1 MKIDKIKN
9 NKDFTSI
16 YNNSKKVYTRYAIIF
31 ISENKNKKQRFG
43 FVASKK
49 TGNSV
54 KRNRIKRLFKE
65 FVRNNIEKFKYVIS
79 MTKFCSHLTEYKCNR
94 HPGYI
99 RLLPTQGIST
109 INSIL
114 DSLI

>member
-1 MKIDKIKN
+1 MNILIIGLRKKDIDRLKN
-9 NKDFTSI
+9 KFKNLNLS
-16 YNNSKKVYTRYAIIF
+16 F
-31 ISENKNKKQRFG
+31 ILSENIT
-43 FVASKK
+43 SK
-49 TGNSV
+49 S
-54 KRNRIKRLFKE
+54 F
-65 FVRNNIEKFKYVIS
+65 NNIEKFKYIIS

>member
-1 MKIDKIKN
+1 MNILIIGLRKKDID
-9 NKDFTSI
+9 
-16 YNNSKKVYTRYAIIF
+16 RL
-31 ISENKNKKQRFG
+31 KNKFKNLNLSFILIENIT
-43 FVASKK
+43 SK
-49 TGNSV
+49 S
-54 KRNRIKRLFKE
+54 F
-65 FVRNNIEKFKYVIS
+65 NNIEKFKYVIS
-79 MTKFCSHLTEYKCNR
+79 MFYFYFNLTEYKCNR